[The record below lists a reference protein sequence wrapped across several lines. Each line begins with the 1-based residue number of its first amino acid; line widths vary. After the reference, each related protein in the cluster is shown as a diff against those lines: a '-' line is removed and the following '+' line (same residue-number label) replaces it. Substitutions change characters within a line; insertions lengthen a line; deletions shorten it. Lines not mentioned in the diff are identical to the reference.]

1 MALSINFSKFC
12 LFTVHEELSL
22 LFVCVSA
29 SVVCNLTREKCEE
42 KQHCWKVHL
51 QLCIKLGEKIE
62 WEMWEINGRR
72 LVLFKPLLMLQELTA
87 S

>member
-42 KQHCWKVHL
+42 KQHC
-51 QLCIKLGEKIE
+51 
-62 WEMWEINGRR
+62 
-72 LVLFKPLLMLQELTA
+72 
-87 S
+87 